1 MCAGQP
7 HWVLVLDTLKREMIK
22 VHIDRIID
30 TTWRNG
36 PPHWTTRRIALHFP
50 PVGGC
55 CKTDTQSKEREGSRK
70 VTTKEN
76 DGEGFGKE
84 H

>member
-7 HWVLVLDTLKREMIK
+7 HWVLDTLKREMMK

-30 TTWRNG
+30 TTCRNG
-36 PPHWTTRRIALHFP
+36 PPHWATRRIALHFL

-55 CKTDTQSKEREGSRK
+55 CKTVTQSKEREGSRK

-76 DGEGFGKE
+76 YGEGFGKE
-84 H
+84 Y